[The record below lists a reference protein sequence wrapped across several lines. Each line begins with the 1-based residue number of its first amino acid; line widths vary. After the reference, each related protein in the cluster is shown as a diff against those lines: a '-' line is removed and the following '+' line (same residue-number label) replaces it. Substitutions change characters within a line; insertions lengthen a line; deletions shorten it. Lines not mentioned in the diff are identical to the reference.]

1 MKVTILDAAE
11 KDLES
16 GYRFYEQKSQGL
28 GMYFLDSLS
37 SDIDSLIFFG
47 GTYRKVFGCH
57 RLLSKRFPFAI
68 YYRLAEDE
76 ILVTAVLDYRKSP
89 NWSRESPTGS

>member
-16 GYRFYEQKSQGL
+16 GYQFYERHAQGL
-28 GMYFLDSLS
+28 GTYFLDSLF
-37 SDIDSLIFFG
+37 SDMDSLIFFG

-68 YYRLAEDE
+68 YYRLADNE
-76 ILVTAVLDYRKSP
+76 ILVTAVIAYRKSP
-89 NWSRESPTGS
+89 SWTREQPTGS